1 MLNKS
6 IHVQS
11 GYRFQVRG
19 MYLSFYLTANG
30 SSNGSRG
37 IVETRRQVTFVILFT
52 LTKPSPRT
60 LFQSDKSYSGIIL
73 TAVLL
78 NRLLLKRRS
87 SSFSRSAVCLHFE
100 DTIILKCNDVEIL
113 QFTCIFQVVESLSI
127 LSFLVFLSLPTL
139 TQTVRLHRI

>member
-1 MLNKS
+1 
-6 IHVQS
+6 
-11 GYRFQVRG
+11 

-37 IVETRRQVTFVILFT
+37 IETRRQVTFVILFT

-78 NRLLLKRRS
+78 IRLLLKRRS
-87 SSFSRSAVCLHFE
+87 SSFSTSAVCLHFA
-100 DTIILKCNDVEIL
+100 DTIILKYNDVEIL

-139 TQTVRLHRI
+139 TQTVRLHKI